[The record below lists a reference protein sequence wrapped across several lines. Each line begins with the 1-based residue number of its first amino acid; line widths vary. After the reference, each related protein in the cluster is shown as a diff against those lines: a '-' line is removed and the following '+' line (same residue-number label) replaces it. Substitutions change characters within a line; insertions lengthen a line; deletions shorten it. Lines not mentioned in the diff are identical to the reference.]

1 MIKVSVIILVY
12 KVEEYI
18 EKCIRSLFS
27 QTLDGI
33 EFIFIN
39 DATPDNSISIIKSV
53 AKEYQNLN
61 VQIIEHFENRGSA
74 AARNTGLN
82 NAKGEYVIF
91 CDGDDWVDTS
101 IYEKMYEK
109 AKLDDADL
117 VLTNFRQIF
126 KDKEDIYNV
135 PYCEDKEMFLRN
147 YINSHWTVVWNVL
160 VKRSLIMDQSISFIE
175 GDNYCEDFNFSVK
188 LIALSKKLSFINEPL
203 YYYNRTNIN
212 SIVNNI
218 SYNNAIEQLNNYDDV
233 IKYFKQYNIWEIYKK
248 NICWCYLKP
257 ISGLVL
263 KKEAHNI
270 LDQRE
275 QEIKKYIWDCPYLGY
290 KIKFIIWSYYS
301 GLRNLCN
308 CIIDLRILL
317 NR

>member
-203 YYYNRTNIN
+203 YYYNRNNIN

-218 SYNNAIEQLNNYDDV
+218 SYNNAI
-233 IKYFKQYNIWEIYKK
+233 
-248 NICWCYLKP
+248 
-257 ISGLVL
+257 
-263 KKEAHNI
+263 
-270 LDQRE
+270 
-275 QEIKKYIWDCPYLGY
+275 
-290 KIKFIIWSYYS
+290 
-301 GLRNLCN
+301 
-308 CIIDLRILL
+308 
-317 NR
+317 